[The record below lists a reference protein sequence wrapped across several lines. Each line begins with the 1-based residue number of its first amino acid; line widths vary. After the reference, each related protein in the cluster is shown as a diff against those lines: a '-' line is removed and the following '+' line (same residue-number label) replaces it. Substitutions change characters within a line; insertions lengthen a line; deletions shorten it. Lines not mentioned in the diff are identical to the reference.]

1 MYSLNS
7 SQNQLGFD
15 LQTLLNLQP
24 PRAHCQKCLGLLTS
38 IHPCNEK
45 GNIPCPVCGVE
56 TVVSGETRVEKY
68 EKFRN
73 HYKASNLY
81 IEFDNIIEHAK
92 KFASIAQKMHPHN
105 RYYPPVSALLDSLN
119 QAQSF
124 VHINSFG
131 ISRDFLFALK
141 LLAKK
146 IPVRGIIA
154 LTPDKLWLRDE
165 LQNYSQ
171 ESPNL
176 QLKTIYDADNW
187 ATVPHQKLIVI
198 DGLIA
203 FKGSTNLTLTAWRK
217 AAQGYDNVEL
227 VTNLAQVMNLHNR
240 FFSPIWAN
248 LSPYG
253 NAIALDNSLAIVK
266 AS

>member
-7 SQNQLGFD
+7 SQNKLGFD

-56 TVVSGETRVEKY
+56 TVASGETNAEKY

-73 HYKASNLY
+73 HYKALNLY
-81 IEFDNIIEHAK
+81 IEFDNIIEHAQ
-92 KFASIAQKMHPHN
+92 KFASIAQKMHPNN

-131 ISRDFLFALK
+131 ISRDFLLTLK
-141 LLAKK
+141 LLAQK

-154 LTPDKLWLRDE
+154 LTSDQLWLRDE

-176 QLKTIYDADNW
+176 QLKAVYDANNW

-227 VTNLAQVMNLHNR
+227 VTNLAQVIELHNR
-240 FFSPIWAN
+240 FFSPLWAN

-253 NAIALDNSLAIVK
+253 NAIALDHSLAIVK